1 MSNNIKNLPE
11 SIQSIKELENVLST
25 PDPHVI
31 DTMRH
36 LEGDLIFLGVGGKMG
51 PTIVRMAKRAID
63 AAGVDKRIVGVSRFS
78 SPGLREQLESEGI
91 DTITGDLLDRDF
103 LNQLPEIENVIFM
116 AGRKF
121 GSTGEEWYTWAMNVY
136 VPGMVAE
143 RFFRSRLVVFSTGN
157 VYPLT
162 SIESGG
168 SRETDRPEPVGE
180 YAQSCL
186 GRERMF
192 QHFSMRFKSPAVFIR
207 LNYAIELRYGVLV
220 DVAQKVFDNQP
231 ISLKMGYANV
241 IWQGDANAQIL
252 RSLNHVETPPRII
265 NITGPDIISIRW
277 LAQKFGE
284 EFGKEPILTDQ
295 ESETALLS
303 NTDQAAKLFGKP
315 TISLEQMI
323 EWISQ
328 WIAAEH
334 PTLNKPTHY
343 EIRDG
348 KF

>member
-1 MSNNIKNLPE
+1 MSNYINSLPE
-11 SIQSIKELENVLST
+11 TIQSIEELENVLST
-25 PDPHVI
+25 PDSHVVE
-31 DTMRH
+31 TMRQ

-51 PTIVRMAKRAID
+51 PTIVRMAKRAVEN
-63 AAGVDKRIVGVSRFS
+63 AGIEKRIVGVSRFS

-91 DTITGDLLDRDF
+91 DTIAGDLLDRDF

-168 SRETDRPEPVGE
+168 SQETDRPEPVGE

-192 QHFSMRFKSPAVFIR
+192 QHFAMRFKTPVVFIR

-252 RSLNHVETPPRII
+252 RSLNHMETPPRII

-277 LAQKFGE
+277 LAQRFGE
-284 EFGKEPILTDQ
+284 KLGKKPILTEE
-295 ESETALLS
+295 ESENALLS
-303 NTDQAAKLFGKP
+303 NTEQAVQLFGKP
-315 TISLEQMI
+315 AISLEQMI

-328 WIAAEH
+328 WIVAGQ